1 MDKEGVVLKMGK
13 QISKYEYQTH
23 GADGLMK
30 PIIFCFPDEEQKRDA
45 VALNV
50 SVAEMLVKVKP
61 QRRSF
66 KIPSIIDTVIASLPP
81 KSMIKDFDVL
91 FNPEY
96 QIDVLQ
102 LLITACRKNE
112 FAILWPGT
120 YSEGKLIYAETGYA
134 DFKIFNLEKYD
145 VTCIV

>member
-1 MDKEGVVLKMGK
+1 MGT
-13 QISKYEYQTH
+13 QISKYEYQTY
-23 GADGLMK
+23 GTEGLMK
-30 PIIFCFPDEEQKRDA
+30 PIIFCSPDEKQKQDA

-50 SVAEMLVKVKP
+50 KVAEMLVKVKP
-61 QRRSF
+61 RRRSL
-66 KIPSIIDTVIASLPP
+66 KIPSIIEAIIASLPP
-81 KSMIKDFDVL
+81 KSTIKDFDVL

-112 FAILWPGT
+112 FSILWPGT
-120 YSEGKLIYAETGYA
+120 YNNGKLIYAEIGYE
-134 DFKIFNLEKYD
+134 DFKIFKLDKYD

>member
-1 MDKEGVVLKMGK
+1 MLKMGK

-30 PIIFCFPDEEQKRDA
+30 PIIFCSSDEEQERDA
-45 VALNV
+45 IALNV
-50 SVAEMLVKVKP
+50 RVAEILVKVKP

-66 KIPSIIDTVIASLPP
+66 KIPSIIDTIIAGLPP
-81 KSMIKDFDVL
+81 KSTIKDFDVL

-102 LLITACRKNE
+102 LLIIACRKNE
-112 FAILWPGT
+112 FSILWPGT
-120 YSEGKLIYAETGYA
+120 YSDGKLIYAETGYA
-134 DFKIFNLEKYD
+134 DFKIFNLKKYD
-145 VTCIV
+145 VTYIV

>member
-1 MDKEGVVLKMGK
+1 MDKEGAKLKMGK

-30 PIIFCFPDEEQKRDA
+30 PIVFCSPDEEQERDA
-45 VALNV
+45 VSLNV

-66 KIPSIIDTVIASLPP
+66 KIPSIIDNIIASLPP
-81 KSMIKDFDVL
+81 KSTIKDFDVL

-102 LLITACRKNE
+102 LLIVACRKNE
-112 FAILWPGT
+112 FSILWSGT
-120 YSEGKLIYAETGYA
+120 YSEGRLIYAETGYA

>member
-1 MDKEGVVLKMGK
+1 MLKMGK

-30 PIIFCFPDEEQKRDA
+30 PIIFYSPDEEQERDA
-45 VALNV
+45 IALNV
-50 SVAEMLVKVKP
+50 GVAEMLVKVKP
-61 QRRSF
+61 QLRSF

-81 KSMIKDFDVL
+81 KSTIKDFDVL

>member
-1 MDKEGVVLKMGK
+1 MGK
-13 QISKYEYQTH
+13 IISKYAYQMN
-23 GADGLMK
+23 DYRQLMK
-30 PIIFCFPDEEQKRDA
+30 PIIFCSPNEEQERDA
-45 VALNV
+45 IALNV

-66 KIPSIIDTVIASLPP
+66 KIPSIIDMVIASLPP
-81 KSMIKDFDVL
+81 KSTIKDFDVL

-112 FAILWPGT
+112 FSILWPGT
-120 YSEGKLIYAETGYA
+120 YSEGKLIYAEIGYA